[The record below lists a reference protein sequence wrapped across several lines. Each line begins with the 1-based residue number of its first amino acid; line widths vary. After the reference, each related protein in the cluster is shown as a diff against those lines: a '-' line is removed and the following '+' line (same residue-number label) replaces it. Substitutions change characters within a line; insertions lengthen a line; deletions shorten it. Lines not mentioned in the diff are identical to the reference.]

1 MWVALIVVLVGLSVG
16 LFVNIPIALIGTKY
30 LALIF
35 LAVLDS
41 LTYGLGRD
49 ASGIAGTNNLVILRL
64 LASLMF
70 GGFIIYFGEKSGM
83 DLYLVALLPIALG
96 LSLNLYKFLPK

>member
-1 MWVALIVVLVGLSVG
+1 MWIALLATIIGLALG
-16 LFVNIPIALIGTKY
+16 LFINIPIAAIGSKY

-41 LTYGLGRD
+41 LTFGLGRD
-49 ASGIAGTNNLVILRL
+49 GNRKASTNSLVATRL
-64 LASLMF
+64 LASLAY
-70 GGFIIYFGEKSGM
+70 GGFILYFGEKSEM